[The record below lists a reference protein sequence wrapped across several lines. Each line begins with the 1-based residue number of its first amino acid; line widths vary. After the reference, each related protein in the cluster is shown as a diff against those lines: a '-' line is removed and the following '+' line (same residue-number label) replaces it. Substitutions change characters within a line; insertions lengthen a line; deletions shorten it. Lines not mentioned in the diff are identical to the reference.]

1 MRMSDWSSDVCS
13 SDLPARRAFD
23 QRHAQFLL
31 QLADLGGERGLADEA
46 RPRGAA
52 AVQVLG
58 EGDEVL
64 EVTPVHGFPPLRA
77 ARGCIRRL
85 RSWARPPS
93 PVRCSGSGCSTR
105 SATPSPLLPYTRR
118 TAFT

>member
-46 RPRGAA
+46 RRRGAA
-52 AVQVLG
+52 EVQVLG

-64 EVTPVHGFPPLRA
+64 EVTQVHGFPPLRA

-85 RSWARPPS
+85 RSRARPPS
-93 PVRCSGSGCSTR
+93 PGCWPGSGGRTR
-105 SATPSPLLPYTRR
+105 
-118 TAFT
+118 